1 MPIEEPIVKPKI
13 QKAGM
18 NIQSAFDRHKTLVN
32 NYLSYHGSA
41 GNSVAVFLRSK
52 PLELENIWGS

>member
-41 GNSVAVFLRSK
+41 GNSVTVLLRSK
-52 PLELENIWGS
+52 PLELD

>member
-1 MPIEEPIVKPKI
+1 MPIEEPIVKAKI

-41 GNSVAVFLRSK
+41 GNSVTVLLRSK
-52 PLELENIWGS
+52 PLELD

>member
-1 MPIEEPIVKPKI
+1 MPIEEPVEKPKVK
-13 QKAGM
+13 KAGM

-41 GNSVAVFLRSK
+41 GKLLQQGNDQHKL
-52 PLELENIWGS
+52 